1 MENEG
6 CKKPDVPQKPALATN
21 YKVGDIVNA
30 QFTDGV
36 YYRAK
41 VLKATR
47 DGCDVHFIDYG
58 NYDFVPKAKIGA
70 LDEALKK
77 VRSPLVKASMYGLD
91 GLTKEAG
98 LIIGDE
104 IGKKL
109 KV

>member
-1 MENEG
+1 M
-6 CKKPDVPQKPALATN
+6 
-21 YKVGDIVNA
+21 
-30 QFTDGV
+30 
-36 YYRAK
+36 
-41 VLKATR
+41 
-47 DGCDVHFIDYG
+47 
-58 NYDFVPKAKIGA
+58 PKAKIGA

-109 KV
+109 KVEMREQADDG